1 MAAANC
7 SYRVLG
13 SFRHLLVTVRL
24 QIVGQLI
31 GQLLAANRRALVA
44 FTTIIVAT
52 AVGTEAVAYYRIA
65 RIASFEPWAASGS

>member
-13 SFRHLLVTVRL
+13 SFRHLLVTVRQ

-31 GQLLAANRRALVA
+31 GQLLAANKRALVA

-52 AVGTEAVAYYRIA
+52 ARAGAVAYFRTAGIT
-65 RIASFEPWAASGS
+65 SSGP